1 MDRRKF
7 AFRARRQGS
16 PPAPAPAPALPP
28 AARLRLR
35 PGWICLALLLVTF
48 AVYSQVRHFDFVNFD
63 DADYISSN
71 PHVRNGITLEGIRWA
86 FVSGDSAN
94 WFPLT
99 RLSHMLDCQFFGL
112 QSGWHHITN
121 VFFHLGAT
129 WLLFAFLYRATRARW
144 PSALVAFLFALHPLH
159 VESVAWV
166 AERKDVLS
174 AFFWFLALWA
184 YARYAERP
192 GPGRYALV
200 LAAFCG
206 GLMAKP
212 MIVTLPFVLLL
223 LDVWPL
229 RRTAAA
235 GWGKILGEKIPLF
248 ALSAAAAATTYMVQA
263 GSGAVRALGPVP
275 IGLRLENVLVS
286 YVVYAAAMFWPA
298 RLAVF
303 YPYPPAVPVWEAALC
318 GVAIAAV
325 SVLVARRFRA
335 YPYLAVGWAWYLGTL
350 VPVIGLIQVG
360 TQARADRY
368 MYVPMVGLAIMVAWS
383 AADLLVR
390 YPRLRPAA
398 IAVAAAACAILTAVT
413 WVQIRYWENSRSL
426 FQHAVEVTEGNYL
439 AHQNLAD
446 ELAKMPGHQP
456 EAISHYQAALRIRPD
471 YFDAHLHLGLA
482 LSNTPGELP
491 EAIAHYRAAL
501 RIQPDSAVAHH
512 DLGNALWKIP
522 GGLPQAIS
530 EYQAALRLRPVY
542 AEAHNSLGSALMEAP
557 GRLPEAISHL
567 EAALRMEPDYAAA
580 HNNLGIALSQAGRL
594 PEAITHLEVALRA
607 SPDSVEAHNNLGIA
621 LSQAGRFSEAI
632 VEFEA
637 ALRLAPDYAEA
648 HKNLGIALAEVPG
661 RQADAVAHLEAALR
675 MRPDPEIRQALERLR
690 ASR

>member
-1 MDRRKF
+1 M
-7 AFRARRQGS
+7 
-16 PPAPAPAPALPP
+16 
-28 AARLRLR
+28 
-35 PGWICLALLLVTF
+35 
-48 AVYSQVRHFDFVNFD
+48 YSQVRHFDFVNFD

-112 QSGWHHITN
+112 QSGWHHLTN
-121 VFFHLGAT
+121 VFFHLAAT
-129 WLLFAFLYRATRARW
+129 WLLFAFLYRTTRARW

-184 YARYAERP
+184 YGRYAERP

-229 RRTAAA
+229 RRTDTA

-275 IGLRLENVLVS
+275 IGLRIENALVS
-286 YVVYAAAMFWPA
+286 YVVYAAKMFWPA

-318 GVAIAAV
+318 GAALAGV

-335 YPYLAVGWAWYLGTL
+335 CPYLAVGWAWYLGTL

-360 TQARADRY
+360 AQARADRY
-368 MYVPMVGLAIMVAWS
+368 MYVPMAGLAIMVAWG
-383 AADLLVR
+383 AADLLAR

-413 WVQIRYWENSRSL
+413 WVQIGYWENSRSL

-439 AHQNLAD
+439 AHQNLAE
-446 ELAKMPGHQP
+446 ELAKIPGRRP
-456 EAISHYQAALRIRPD
+456 EAISHYQAALRIQPD
-471 YFDAHLHLGLA
+471 YFDAHLHLGLV
-482 LSNTPGELP
+482 LSNTPGDLP
-491 EAIAHYRAAL
+491 EAISQYGAAL
-501 RIQPDSAVAHH
+501 RIEPDSAVAHL
-512 DLGNALWKIP
+512 DLGNALSKIP
-522 GGLPQAIS
+522 GRLPQAIS
-530 EYQAALRLRPVY
+530 EYQAALRLQPAF
-542 AEAHNSLGSALMEAP
+542 AEAHNSLGSALMESP
-557 GRLPEAISHL
+557 GGLPEAIWHL
-567 EAALRMEPDYAAA
+567 ETALRIEPDYA
-580 HNNLGIALSQAGRL
+580 
-594 PEAITHLEVALRA
+594 
-607 SPDSVEAHNNLGIA
+607 EAHNNLGIA
-621 LSQAGRFSEAI
+621 LSQTGRLPEAI
-632 VEFEA
+632 THLERALQASPDSAEAHNNLGIALSQSGRLAEAIAEFEA
-637 ALRLAPDYAEA
+637 ALRLAPDYASA
-648 HKNLGIALAEVPG
+648 HKNLGIALADVPG
-661 RQADAVAHLEAALR
+661 RLPDALAHLEAALR
-675 MRPDPEIRQALERLR
+675 THPDPEVRQALQLLR
-690 ASR
+690 TRR